1 MAPKWP
7 QVNNGPEHINEHA
20 TYLRE
25 ACHQMQAVDRGKQ
38 NQVPWQIVQSY
49 IASTIALVGK
59 VLQQL
64 AMSEILHHIQD
75 AAKNTQNIQRDI
87 LVFKNSVGL
96 STAPPNTANFS
107 RDRNAASTWAQV
119 AVHAKGSPP
128 IPPPPDHSAHRIPRP
143 NPHSQ
148 HTKTEQLQ
156 SNSKT
161 PELPKDFGRSLLS
174 R

>member
-38 NQVPWQIVQSY
+38 NQVPWQIVQLY

-59 VLQQL
+59 VLQQP

-87 LVFKNSVGL
+87 LVFK
-96 STAPPNTANFS
+96 TQC
-107 RDRNAASTWAQV
+107 D
-119 AVHAKGSPP
+119 
-128 IPPPPDHSAHRIPRP
+128 
-143 NPHSQ
+143 
-148 HTKTEQLQ
+148 
-156 SNSKT
+156 
-161 PELPKDFGRSLLS
+161 
-174 R
+174 